1 MKRNRLIILIILVLA
16 CSSPLSAQKKDDSP
30 KFLEAN
36 YDEEKVPDYK
46 LPKLLTTFD
55 GKKIKDKESWEAIRR
70 PELYRFFEQNLYGQ
84 VPHTK
89 DPIQFSFEV
98 VAEDKNHLEGI
109 CTRKDIT
116 ITLANKKGKLQ
127 MRMVLFI
134 PNQVKKPVP
143 AIYWLNSNDI
153 HNGRFDLQGPQSF
166 GKTRNGAPLKQLM
179 LRGIALVGV
188 DAGDIE
194 PMDKEDGTYLSG
206 GIVDLFLK
214 EGQEDPASNEWGL
227 LATWSYALSRGM
239 DYLITDQDIISDQV
253 AVLGVSKFGKAA
265 IWAVASDQRFGMVL
279 SDHSGHGGDAL
290 WKRQYGETLANM
302 TQWLPRWLCENSH
315 QYAHKIE
322 YLPVDQH
329 MALALIAPR
338 PLYVANSVH
347 DLWADPKGQYLAAF
361 HASPV
366 YKLFGEKV
374 ALSSKETP
382 PINKPIIKSAIGYHI
397 RTGFHGMRLYDWEQ
411 HMKFV
416 EFHFMEIEPRSEHDV
431 YYPNDELVKHFP
443 NMGGGK

>member
-1 MKRNRLIILIILVLA
+1 
-16 CSSPLSAQKKDDSP
+16 
-30 KFLEAN
+30 
-36 YDEEKVPDYK
+36 
-46 LPKLLTTFD
+46 
-55 GKKIKDKESWEAIRR
+55 
-70 PELYRFFEQNLYGQ
+70 
-84 VPHTK
+84 
-89 DPIQFSFEV
+89 
-98 VAEDKNHLEGI
+98 
-109 CTRKDIT
+109 
-116 ITLANKKGKLQ
+116 

-134 PNQVKKPVP
+134 PNYVKKPVP
-143 AIYWLNSNDI
+143 AMYWLNSNDI
-153 HNGRFDLQGPQSF
+153 GNGRFDLEGPQSF

-179 LRGIALVGV
+179 LRGIALVGI

-194 PMDKEDGTYLSG
+194 PTDKEDGTFLNG
-206 GIVDLFLK
+206 GIVDLFLE
-214 EGQEDPASNEWGL
+214 EGQKDPASNEWGL

-239 DYLITDQDIISDQV
+239 DYLITDQDIIADQV

-315 QYAHKIE
+315 QYANTIKD
-322 YLPVDQH
+322 LPVDQH

-338 PLYVANSVH
+338 PLYVANSIH

-361 HASPV
+361 HASPA
-366 YKLFGEKV
+366 YKLYGEKV
-374 ALSSKETP
+374 ALLSMKAP

-397 RTGFHGMRLYDWEQ
+397 RSGFHGMRLYDWEQ

-416 EFHFMEIEPRSEHDV
+416 EFHFMEIEPRSEHDI